1 MDPKIKSVLI
11 VEDDP
16 AIRKVA
22 EISLRRVGKWKVLT
36 ADSGEKALELLVHS
50 KPDVILLDVMM
61 PGMDG
66 ATTFHKL
73 KEQEALKDT
82 PVIFLTAKV
91 QKHEV
96 QQYCELGAIGVITKP
111 FDPLKLPDDI
121 IKILNG
127 VISSTW
133 M

>member
-1 MDPKIKSVLI
+1 MKIKRILV
-11 VEDDP
+11 VDDDP

-22 EISLRRVGKWKVLT
+22 EISLSRVGKWEVLA
-36 ADSGEKALELLVHS
+36 ADSGTQALEVVCQY

-66 ATTFHKL
+66 TTTFRKL
-73 KEQEALKDT
+73 QEQSGVEDT

-96 QQYCELGAIGVITKP
+96 QHYCELGAVGVITKP

-121 IKILNG
+121 MNILNG
-127 VISSTW
+127 VITSTW

>member
-1 MDPKIKSVLI
+1 MQIHKVL
-11 VEDDP
+11 VVDDDP

-22 EISLRRVGKWKVLT
+22 EISLSRVGHWDVRSAHSG
-36 ADSGEKALELLVHS
+36 ADALEMAANY

-66 ATTFHKL
+66 ATTFKKL
-73 KEQEALKDT
+73 QQQEGNEDT

-96 QQYCELGAIGVITKP
+96 QHYCEIGAIGVITKP
-111 FDPLKLPDDI
+111 FDPLKLPEDI
-121 IKILNG
+121 INILNG
-127 VISSTW
+127 VITSTW